1 MANYYGMTRSNYFR
15 VTDPE
20 RLKKIIAATCMDED
34 SLELWSCESENGPLY
49 AFGGYGS
56 ICGLMPSFDHKAED
70 GPDNEKS
77 GPEDDENEPDF
88 DAFEEE
94 LRKIVAPDD
103 AIIITEIGYE
113 KLRYLTAYS
122 IVITAKHSECVD
134 LRESCIDTA
143 QRLLGNPN
151 WDTRMEY

>member
-20 RLKKIIAATCMDED
+20 RLEKIIAATCMDED
-34 SLELWSCESENGPLY
+34 SLELWTRESENGPLY

-56 ICGLMPSFDHKAED
+56 IYGLKPSFNHETDD
-70 GPDNEKS
+70 GS
-77 GPEDDENEPDF
+77 EDDNNDPDF
-88 DAFEEE
+88 DIFEAE
-94 LRKIVAPDD
+94 LQRIVAPND

-122 IVITAKHSECVD
+122 IIITAKDSDCAE
-134 LRESCIDTA
+134 LRDDSIRIA
-143 QRLLGNPN
+143 QKLLGNRD
-151 WDTRMEY
+151 WITQMEY

>member
-15 VTDPE
+15 VTDPD
-20 RLKKIIAATCMDED
+20 RLRKIIAATSTDED
-34 SLELWSCESENGPLY
+34 SLELWTREDENGPQY
-49 AFGGYGS
+49 AFGCYSS
-56 ICGLMPSFDHKAED
+56 IIGLRASFDQ
-70 GPDNEKS
+70 
-77 GPEDDENEPDF
+77 DENDRSENDDDDPYYDDPDF
-88 DAFEEE
+88 DAFAEE

-113 KLRYLTAYS
+113 KLRYLNAYS
-122 IVITAKHSECVD
+122 VVITAKSTECVE